1 MGPGLPE
8 GAETVRKDTEK
19 PSFFVR
25 LATVIVDKRKLI
37 FFLYACALLFCL
49 FSRNWV
55 SVCNDITEYLP
66 DSTETRQ
73 GLTLMEEEFT
83 TFGTARVMVSHVTR
97 GIAEDLAEQ
106 IGEIEGVSSASL
118 GDSIG
123 AEEDGEAETPEDI
136 ASYFK
141 GADALISVTFAGEED
156 DESALAAMEAIREL
170 LAPYDFYIDS
180 SVGDSQADSLADEMG
195 IILAV
200 AAVII
205 VLVLLL
211 TSRSYAEIP
220 VLLLTFIAAALLNL
234 GTNFIFGEISF
245 VSNSVTVVLQLALA
259 IDYAIIMLHRFLEER
274 EHAGDRE
281 ACIAAVSAAIPSIS
295 ASSLTTISGLA
306 AMMFMQFQIGFDMGI
321 VLIKS
326 ILFSML
332 SVFTLMPGLLMLF
345 SKAMERT
352 RHRSFIPR
360 SDRWGGFVLKLRHVG
375 VPLFIVALVGGFFLS
390 NRCPYVYGY
399 TQIETARQNESQ
411 VAEQRVSDT
420 FGTQNVI
427 ALLVP
432 RGDYDSEKALLE
444 RLEACDQ
451 VDYAMGLSNIEVMDG
466 HTLTDALTPRQ
477 FSEMTD
483 LDYELV
489 CLLYTA
495 YAAEEEAYGRIVGG
509 LDNYAV
515 PLMDMFFFAY
525 DKAEEGYVDLDEGQ
539 QADLDDLY
547 EQLDNARVQMLGEN
561 YTRMLINLNLP
572 EEGAETF
579 AFLQTIHREAE
590 RYYDADSVYLVGDST
605 SDYDLS
611 VSFARDNIMIS
622 VLSVVFVII
631 VLLFTFQSV
640 GLPILLILV
649 IQGSIW
655 INFSFPG
662 MAQKP
667 IFFLS
672 YLIVTAIQMGAN
684 IDYAI
689 VISSWYNELKAEMSR
704 RDAIVQALN
713 LSFPTVL
720 TSGSILSS
728 AGFLIAQIT
737 TEPTIV
743 GIGECLCRG
752 TLISMFLV
760 MFILPQI
767 LFLGDGIVERT
778 RFDLKVPEVAR
789 SAHGTVYV
797 NGRVRGRISGVV
809 DAQIQGVIYG
819 DVSGMLETG
828 AYQKEEEPAHE
839 TEDS

>member
-1 MGPGLPE
+1 MS
-8 GAETVRKDTEK
+8 KDTGTT
-19 PSFFVR
+19 SFFEK
-25 LATVIVDKRKLI
+25 LATFIVDKRNLI
-37 FFLYACALLFCL
+37 FFLYACALIFCL
-49 FSRNWV
+49 FSRSWV
-55 SVCNDITEYLP
+55 RVCNDITEYLP
-66 DSTETRQ
+66 DTTETRQ

-83 TFGTARVMVSHVTR
+83 TFATARVMVSHVTYEM
-97 GIAEDLAEQ
+97 AEDLAEQ
-106 IGEIEGVSSASL
+106 MEQIEGVSSAVFGSS
-118 GDSIG
+118 DVG
-123 AEEDGEAETPEDI
+123 ADTEEDSEPETPEDI
-136 ASYFK
+136 AEYFK
-141 GADALISVTFAGEED
+141 GADALISVTFDGEEE
-156 DESALAAMEAIREL
+156 DEISLAALSAIREL
-170 LAPYDFYIDS
+170 LEPYDFYIDS
-180 SVGDSQADSLADEMG
+180 TVGNSQAASLANEMG

-220 VLLLTFIAAALLNL
+220 VLLLTFVAAAVLNL

-274 EHAGDRE
+274 EYAGDRE
-281 ACIAAVSAAIPSIS
+281 ACIAAVSASIPSIS

-321 VLIKS
+321 VLIKA

-345 SKAMERT
+345 SKAMEKT
-352 RHRSFIPR
+352 QHRSFIPKI
-360 SDRWGGFVLKLRHVG
+360 DRWGKLTLKLRYVG
-375 VPLFIVALVGGFFLS
+375 APLFVVAVVAGFLLS
-390 NRCPYVYGY
+390 NQCPYVYGY
-399 TQIETARQNESQ
+399 SQIETARQNETQ
-411 VAEQRVSDT
+411 IAERRVNET
-420 FGTQNVI
+420 FGTQNI
-427 ALLVP
+427 MALLVP
-432 RGDYDSEKALLE
+432 KGDYASEKALLD
-444 RLEACDQ
+444 RLESYDQ
-451 VDYAMGLSNIEVMDG
+451 VDYARGLSNVEVTDG
-466 HTLTDALTPRQ
+466 YTLTDSLTPRQ

-483 LDYELV
+483 LDYDLV

-495 YAAEEEAYGRIVGG
+495 YAAEGEEYGRIVGG
-509 LDNYAV
+509 LNDYAV

-525 DKAEEGYVDLDEGQ
+525 DKAEEGYVNLDEEQ

-547 EQLDNARVQMLGEN
+547 QQLSDARKQLLGDT
-561 YTRMLINLNLP
+561 YTRMLISLDLP
-572 EEGAETF
+572 EEGEETF

-590 RYYDADSVYLVGDST
+590 RYYDADHVYLVGDST

-611 VSFARDNIMIS
+611 VSFARDNVMIS

-640 GLPILLILV
+640 GLPLLLILV

-662 MAQKP
+662 ITRQP
-667 IFFLS
+667 IFFMS
-672 YLIVTAIQMGAN
+672 YLVVTSIQMGAN

-689 VISSWYNELKAEMSR
+689 VISSWYNELKGNMSR
-704 RDAIVQALN
+704 REAIIQALD

-720 TSGSILSS
+720 TSGSILSA
-728 AGFLIAQIT
+728 AGFLIGRIT
-737 TEPTIV
+737 TEPAIV
-743 GIGECLCRG
+743 GIGVCLCRG

-767 LFLGDGIVERT
+767 LFLGDQVVERT
-778 RFDLKVPEVAR
+778 RFNLKVPEVGR
-789 SAHGTVYV
+789 TVHGTVYV

-809 DAQIQGVIYG
+809 DAHIQGVIYG

-828 AYQKEEEPAHE
+828 NYQTKEASNNNE
-839 TEDS
+839 TENQ

>member
-1 MGPGLPE
+1 MSKNTG
-8 GAETVRKDTEK
+8 TT
-19 PSFFVR
+19 SFFEK
-25 LATVIVDKRKLI
+25 LATFIVDKRNLI
-37 FFLYACALLFCL
+37 FFLYVCALIFCL
-49 FSRNWV
+49 FSRSWV
-55 SVCNDITEYLP
+55 RVCNDITEYLP
-66 DSTETRQ
+66 DTTETRQ

-83 TFGTARVMVSHVTR
+83 TFATARVMVSHVTYEM
-97 GIAEDLAEQ
+97 AEDLAEQ
-106 IGEIEGVSSASL
+106 MEQIEGVSSAVFGS
-118 GDSIG
+118 GDAG
-123 AEEDGEAETPEDI
+123 ADTEEDSEPETPEDI
-136 ASYFK
+136 AEYFK
-141 GADALISVTFAGEED
+141 GADALISVTFDGEEE
-156 DESALAAMEAIREL
+156 DEISLAALSAIREL
-170 LAPYDFYIDS
+170 LEPYDYYIDS
-180 SVGDSQADSLADEMG
+180 AVGNSQAASLANEMG

-220 VLLLTFIAAALLNL
+220 VLLLTFVAAAVLNL

-274 EHAGDRE
+274 EYAGDRE
-281 ACIAAVSAAIPSIS
+281 ACIAAVSASIPSIS

-321 VLIKS
+321 VLIKA

-345 SKAMERT
+345 SKAMEKT
-352 RHRSFIPR
+352 RHRSFIPKI
-360 SDRWGGFVLKLRHVG
+360 DRWGKLTLKLRYVG
-375 VPLFIVALVGGFFLS
+375 APLFVVAVVAGFLLS
-390 NRCPYVYGY
+390 NQCPYVYGY
-399 TQIETARQNESQ
+399 SQIETARQNETQ
-411 VAEQRVSDT
+411 IAERRVNET
-420 FGTQNVI
+420 FGTQNI
-427 ALLVP
+427 MALLVP
-432 RGDYDSEKALLE
+432 KGDYASEKALLD
-444 RLEACDQ
+444 RLESYDQ
-451 VDYAMGLSNIEVMDG
+451 VDYARGLSNVEVTDG
-466 HTLTDALTPRQ
+466 YTLTDSLTPRQ

-483 LDYELV
+483 LDYDLV

-495 YAAEEEAYGRIVGG
+495 YAAEGEEYGRIVGG
-509 LDNYAV
+509 LNDYAV

-525 DKAEEGYVDLDEGQ
+525 DKVEEGYVNLDEEE

-547 EQLDNARVQMLGEN
+547 VQLSDAQEQLLGEN
-561 YTRMLINLNLP
+561 YTRMLVSLNLP
-572 EEGAETF
+572 EEGEETF
-579 AFLQTIHREAE
+579 AFLRTVHQEAE
-590 RYYDADSVYLVGDST
+590 RYYDADHVYLVGDST

-611 VSFARDNIMIS
+611 VSFARDNVMIS

-640 GLPILLILV
+640 GLPLLLILV

-662 MAQKP
+662 ITRQP
-667 IFFLS
+667 IFFMS
-672 YLIVTAIQMGAN
+672 YLVVTSIQMGAN

-689 VISSWYNELKAEMSR
+689 VISSWYNELKGNMSR
-704 RDAIVQALN
+704 REAIIQALD

-720 TSGSILSS
+720 TSGSILSA
-728 AGFLIAQIT
+728 AGFLIGRIT
-737 TEPTIV
+737 TEPAIV
-743 GIGECLCRG
+743 GIGVCLCRG

-767 LFLGDGIVERT
+767 LFLGDQVVERT
-778 RFDLKVPEVAR
+778 RFNLKVPEVSR
-789 SAHGTVYV
+789 TVHGTVYV

-809 DAQIQGVIYG
+809 DAHIQGVIYG

-828 AYQKEEEPAHE
+828 NYQTKEASNDNE
-839 TEDS
+839 TEDQ

>member
-1 MGPGLPE
+1 MSKG
-8 GAETVRKDTEK
+8 TEK
-19 PSFFVR
+19 SSFFEK
-25 LATVIVDKRKLI
+25 LATVIVDKRNLI
-37 FFLYACALLFCL
+37 FFLYACALIFCL

-66 DSTETRQ
+66 ETTETRQ

-83 TFGTARVMVSHVTR
+83 TFGTARVMVSHVTYE
-97 GIAEDLAEQ
+97 IAEELAEQ
-106 IGEIEGVSSASL
+106 MEQIEGVTSATFGSSTV
-118 GDSIG
+118 G
-123 AEEDGEAETPEDI
+123 ADTGGDGEPETPEDI
-136 ASYFK
+136 TEYFK
-141 GADALISVTFAGEED
+141 GADALISVTFDGEEE
-156 DESALAAMEAIREL
+156 DEISLAALAAIREL
-170 LAPYDFYIDS
+170 LEPYDYYIDS
-180 SVGDSQADSLADEMG
+180 AVGNSQADSLASEMG
-195 IILAV
+195 TILAV

-220 VLLLTFIAAALLNL
+220 VLLITFIVAALLNL

-274 EHAGDRE
+274 EYAEDRE

-306 AMMFMQFQIGFDMGI
+306 AMMFMQFRIGFDMGI
-321 VLIKS
+321 ILIKA

-345 SKAMERT
+345 SKAMAKT
-352 RHRSFIPR
+352 QHRSFVPKI
-360 SDRWGGFVLKLRHVG
+360 DRWGKFTLKLRYVG
-375 VPLFIVALVGGFFLS
+375 VPLFAAAIVAGFLMS
-390 NRCPYVYGY
+390 NQCPYVYGY
-399 TQIETARQNESQ
+399 SQIQTARQNETQ
-411 VAEQRVSDT
+411 IAEKKVNET
-420 FGTQNVI
+420 FGTQNVM
-427 ALLVP
+427 ALIVP
-432 RGDYDSEKALLE
+432 KGDYISEKALLE
-444 RLEACDQ
+444 RLETYDQ
-451 VDYAMGLSNIEVMDG
+451 VDYAMGISNIEVMDG

-509 LDNYAV
+509 LDDYAV

-525 DKAEEGYVDLDEGQ
+525 DKAEEGYVDLDEEQ

-737 TEPTIV
+737 TEPAIV

-767 LFLGDGIVERT
+767 LYVGDKIVEKT
-778 RFDLKVPEVAR
+778 RFNIKVPEVSH
-789 SAHGTVYV
+789 SASGTVYV
-797 NGRVRGRISGVV
+797 NGRVRGRVSGVV
-809 DAQIQGVIYG
+809 DAHIQGVIYG

-828 AYQKEEEPAHE
+828 SYQTKEVPKADE
-839 TEDS
+839 TEKQ

>member
-1 MGPGLPE
+1 MSKNTG
-8 GAETVRKDTEK
+8 TT
-19 PSFFVR
+19 SFFEK
-25 LATVIVDKRKLI
+25 LATFIVDKRNLI
-37 FFLYACALLFCL
+37 FFLYVCALIFCL
-49 FSRNWV
+49 FSRSWV
-55 SVCNDITEYLP
+55 RVCNDITEYLP
-66 DSTETRQ
+66 DTTETRQ

-83 TFGTARVMVSHVTR
+83 TFATARVMVSHVTYEM
-97 GIAEDLAEQ
+97 AEDLAEQ
-106 IGEIEGVSSASL
+106 MEQIEGVSSAIFGSS
-118 GDSIG
+118 DVG
-123 AEEDGEAETPEDI
+123 ADTEEDSEPETPEDI
-136 ASYFK
+136 AEYFK
-141 GADALISVTFAGEED
+141 GADALISVTFDGEEE
-156 DESALAAMEAIREL
+156 DEISLAALSAIREL
-170 LAPYDFYIDS
+170 LEPYDYYIDS
-180 SVGDSQADSLADEMG
+180 AVGNSQAASLANEMG

-220 VLLLTFIAAALLNL
+220 VLLLTFVAAAVLNL

-274 EHAGDRE
+274 EYAGDRE
-281 ACIAAVSAAIPSIS
+281 ACIAAVSASIPSIS

-321 VLIKS
+321 VLIKA

-345 SKAMERT
+345 SKAMEKT
-352 RHRSFIPR
+352 RHRSFIPKI
-360 SDRWGGFVLKLRHVG
+360 DRWGKLTLKLRYMG
-375 VPLFIVALVGGFFLS
+375 APLFVVAVVAGFLLS
-390 NRCPYVYGY
+390 NQCPYVYGY
-399 TQIETARQNESQ
+399 SQIETARQNETQ
-411 VAEQRVSDT
+411 IAERRVNET
-420 FGTQNVI
+420 FGTQNI
-427 ALLVP
+427 MALLVP
-432 RGDYDSEKALLE
+432 KGDYASEKALLN
-444 RLEACDQ
+444 RLETYDQ
-451 VDYAMGLSNIEVMDG
+451 VDYAMGLANVEVTDG
-466 HTLTDALTPRQ
+466 YTLTDSLTPRQ

-483 LDYELV
+483 LDYDLV

-495 YAAEEEAYGRIVGG
+495 YAAEGEEYGRIVGG
-509 LDNYAV
+509 LNDYAV

-525 DKAEEGYVDLDEGQ
+525 DKVEEGYVNLDEEE

-547 EQLDNARVQMLGEN
+547 VQLSDAQEQLLGEN
-561 YTRMLINLNLP
+561 YTRMLVSLNLP
-572 EEGAETF
+572 EEGEETF
-579 AFLQTIHREAE
+579 AFLRTIHQEAE
-590 RYYDADSVYLVGDST
+590 RYYDADHVYLVGDST

-611 VSFARDNIMIS
+611 VSFARDNVMIS

-640 GLPILLILV
+640 GLPLLLILV

-662 MAQKP
+662 ITRQP
-667 IFFLS
+667 IFFMS
-672 YLIVTAIQMGAN
+672 YLVVTSIQMGAN

-689 VISSWYNELKAEMSR
+689 VISSWYNELKGNMSR
-704 RDAIVQALN
+704 REAIIQALD

-720 TSGSILSS
+720 TSGSILSA
-728 AGFLIAQIT
+728 AGFLIGRIT
-737 TEPTIV
+737 TEPAIV
-743 GIGECLCRG
+743 GIGVCLCRG

-767 LFLGDGIVERT
+767 LFLGDQVVERT
-778 RFDLKVPEVAR
+778 RFNLKVPEVGR
-789 SAHGTVYV
+789 TVHGTVYV

-809 DAQIQGVIYG
+809 DAHIQGVIYG

-828 AYQKEEEPAHE
+828 NYQTKEASNNNE
-839 TEDS
+839 TENQ

>member
-1 MGPGLPE
+1 MS
-8 GAETVRKDTEK
+8 KDTGTT
-19 PSFFVR
+19 SFFEK
-25 LATVIVDKRKLI
+25 LATFIVDKRNLI
-37 FFLYACALLFCL
+37 FFLYACALIFCL
-49 FSRNWV
+49 FSRSWV
-55 SVCNDITEYLP
+55 RVCNDITEYLP
-66 DSTETRQ
+66 DTTETRQ

-83 TFGTARVMVSHVTR
+83 TFATARVMVSHVTYEM
-97 GIAEDLAEQ
+97 AEDLAEQ
-106 IGEIEGVSSASL
+106 MEQIEGVSSAIFGSS
-118 GDSIG
+118 DVG
-123 AEEDGEAETPEDI
+123 ADTEEDSEPETPEDI
-136 ASYFK
+136 AEYFK
-141 GADALISVTFAGEED
+141 GADALISVTFDGEEE
-156 DESALAAMEAIREL
+156 DEISLAALSAIREL
-170 LAPYDFYIDS
+170 LEPYDYYIDS
-180 SVGDSQADSLADEMG
+180 AVGNSQAASLANEMG

-220 VLLLTFIAAALLNL
+220 VLLITFIAAALLNL

-274 EHAGDRE
+274 EYAGDRE
-281 ACIAAVSAAIPSIS
+281 ACIAAVSASIPSIS

-321 VLIKS
+321 VLIKA

-345 SKAMERT
+345 SKAMEKT
-352 RHRSFIPR
+352 RHRSFIPKI
-360 SDRWGGFVLKLRHVG
+360 DRWGKLTLKLRYVG
-375 VPLFIVALVGGFFLS
+375 APLFVVAVVAGFLLS
-390 NRCPYVYGY
+390 NQCPYVYGY
-399 TQIETARQNESQ
+399 SQIETARQNETQ
-411 VAEQRVSDT
+411 IAERRVNET
-420 FGTQNVI
+420 FGTQNI
-427 ALLVP
+427 MALLVP
-432 RGDYDSEKALLE
+432 KGDYASEKALLD
-444 RLEACDQ
+444 RLESYDQ
-451 VDYAMGLSNIEVMDG
+451 VDYAMGLSNVEVTDG
-466 HTLTDALTPRQ
+466 YTLTDSMTPRQ

-483 LDYELV
+483 LDYDLV

-495 YAAEEEAYGRIVGG
+495 YAAEGEEYGRIVGG
-509 LDNYAV
+509 LNDYAV

-525 DKAEEGYVDLDEGQ
+525 DKAEEGYVNLDEEQ

-547 EQLDNARVQMLGEN
+547 QQLSDARKQLLGDT
-561 YTRMLINLNLP
+561 YTRMLISLDLP
-572 EEGAETF
+572 EEGEETF

-590 RYYDADSVYLVGDST
+590 RYYDADHVYLVGDST

-611 VSFARDNIMIS
+611 VSFARDNVMIS

-640 GLPILLILV
+640 GLPLLLILV

-662 MAQKP
+662 ITRQP
-667 IFFLS
+667 IFFMS
-672 YLIVTAIQMGAN
+672 YLVVTSIQMGAN

-689 VISSWYNELKAEMSR
+689 VISSWYNELKGNMSR
-704 RDAIVQALN
+704 REAIIQALD

-720 TSGSILSS
+720 TSGSILSA
-728 AGFLIAQIT
+728 AGFLIGRIT
-737 TEPTIV
+737 TEPAIV
-743 GIGECLCRG
+743 GIGVCLCRG

-767 LFLGDGIVERT
+767 LFLGDQVVERT
-778 RFDLKVPEVAR
+778 RFNLKVPEVSR
-789 SAHGTVYV
+789 TVHGTVYV

-809 DAQIQGVIYG
+809 DAHIQGVIYG

-828 AYQKEEEPAHE
+828 NYQNKEASNDNE
-839 TEDS
+839 TEHQ

>member
-1 MGPGLPE
+1 MS
-8 GAETVRKDTEK
+8 KDTGTT
-19 PSFFVR
+19 SFFEK
-25 LATVIVDKRKLI
+25 LATFIVDKRNLI
-37 FFLYACALLFCL
+37 FFLYACALIFCL
-49 FSRNWV
+49 FSRSWV
-55 SVCNDITEYLP
+55 RVCNDITEYLP
-66 DSTETRQ
+66 DTTETRQ

-83 TFGTARVMVSHVTR
+83 TFATARVMVSHVTYEM
-97 GIAEDLAEQ
+97 AEDLAEQ
-106 IGEIEGVSSASL
+106 MEQIEGVSSAVFGSS
-118 GDSIG
+118 DVG
-123 AEEDGEAETPEDI
+123 ADTEEDSEPETPEDI
-136 ASYFK
+136 AEYFK
-141 GADALISVTFAGEED
+141 GADALISVTFDGEEE
-156 DESALAAMEAIREL
+156 DEVSLAVLSSIREL

-180 SVGDSQADSLADEMG
+180 AVGNSQAASLANEMG

-220 VLLLTFIAAALLNL
+220 VLLLTFVAAAVLNL

-274 EHAGDRE
+274 EYAGDRE
-281 ACIAAVSAAIPSIS
+281 ACIAAVSASIPSIS

-321 VLIKS
+321 VLIKA

-345 SKAMERT
+345 SKAMEKT
-352 RHRSFIPR
+352 RHRSFIPKI
-360 SDRWGGFVLKLRHVG
+360 DRWGKLTLKLRYVG
-375 VPLFIVALVGGFFLS
+375 APLFVVAVVAGFLLS
-390 NRCPYVYGY
+390 NQCPYVYGY
-399 TQIETARQNESQ
+399 SQIETARQNETQ
-411 VAEQRVSDT
+411 IAERRVNET
-420 FGTQNVI
+420 FGTQNI
-427 ALLVP
+427 MALLVP
-432 RGDYDSEKALLE
+432 KGDYASEKALLD
-444 RLEACDQ
+444 RLESYDQ
-451 VDYAMGLSNIEVMDG
+451 VDYAMGLSNVEVTDG
-466 HTLTDALTPRQ
+466 YTLTDSLTPRQ

-483 LDYELV
+483 LDYDLV

-495 YAAEEEAYGRIVGG
+495 YAAEGEEYGRIVGG
-509 LDNYAV
+509 LNDYAV

-525 DKAEEGYVDLDEGQ
+525 DKAEEGYVNLDEEQ

-547 EQLDNARVQMLGEN
+547 QQLSDARKQLLGDT
-561 YTRMLINLNLP
+561 YTRMLISLDLP
-572 EEGAETF
+572 EEGEETF

-590 RYYDADSVYLVGDST
+590 RYYDADHVYLVGDST

-611 VSFARDNIMIS
+611 VSFARDNVMIS

-640 GLPILLILV
+640 GLPLLLILV

-662 MAQKP
+662 ITRQP
-667 IFFLS
+667 IFFMS
-672 YLIVTAIQMGAN
+672 YLVVTSIQMGAN

-689 VISSWYNELKAEMSR
+689 VISSWYNELKGNMSR
-704 RDAIVQALN
+704 REAIIQALD

-720 TSGSILSS
+720 TSGSILSA
-728 AGFLIAQIT
+728 AGFLIGRIT
-737 TEPTIV
+737 TEPAIV
-743 GIGECLCRG
+743 GIGVCLCRG

-767 LFLGDGIVERT
+767 LFLGDQVVERT
-778 RFDLKVPEVAR
+778 RFNLKVPEVSR
-789 SAHGTVYV
+789 TVHGTVYV

-809 DAQIQGVIYG
+809 DAHIQGVIYG

-828 AYQKEEEPAHE
+828 NYQTKEASNNNE
-839 TEDS
+839 TENQ

>member
-1 MGPGLPE
+1 MS
-8 GAETVRKDTEK
+8 KDTGTT
-19 PSFFVR
+19 SFFEK
-25 LATVIVDKRKLI
+25 LATFIVDKRNLI
-37 FFLYACALLFCL
+37 FFLYACALIFCL
-49 FSRNWV
+49 FSRSWV
-55 SVCNDITEYLP
+55 RVCNDITEYLP
-66 DSTETRQ
+66 DTTETRQ

-83 TFGTARVMVSHVTR
+83 TFATARVMVSHVTYEM
-97 GIAEDLAEQ
+97 AEDLAEQ
-106 IGEIEGVSSASL
+106 MEQIEGVSSAVFGSS
-118 GDSIG
+118 DVG
-123 AEEDGEAETPEDI
+123 ADTEEDSEPETPEDI
-136 ASYFK
+136 AEYFK
-141 GADALISVTFAGEED
+141 GADALISVTFDGEEE
-156 DESALAAMEAIREL
+156 DEVSLAALSSIREL

-180 SVGDSQADSLADEMG
+180 AVGNSQAASLANEMG

-220 VLLLTFIAAALLNL
+220 VLLLTFVAAAVLNL

-274 EHAGDRE
+274 EYAGDRE
-281 ACIAAVSAAIPSIS
+281 ACIAAVSASIPSIS

-321 VLIKS
+321 VLIKA

-345 SKAMERT
+345 SKAMEKT
-352 RHRSFIPR
+352 RHRSFIPKI
-360 SDRWGGFVLKLRHVG
+360 DRWGKLTLKLRYVG
-375 VPLFIVALVGGFFLS
+375 APLFVVAVVAGFLLS
-390 NRCPYVYGY
+390 NQCPYVYGY
-399 TQIETARQNESQ
+399 SQIETARQNKTQ
-411 VAEQRVSDT
+411 IAERRVNET
-420 FGTQNVI
+420 FGTQNI
-427 ALLVP
+427 MALLVP
-432 RGDYDSEKALLE
+432 KGDYASEKALLD
-444 RLEACDQ
+444 RLESYDQ
-451 VDYAMGLSNIEVMDG
+451 VDYAMGLSNVEVMDG
-466 HTLTDALTPRQ
+466 YTLTDAMTPRQ

-483 LDYELV
+483 LDYDLV

-495 YAAEEEAYGRIVGG
+495 YAAEGEEYGRIVGG
-509 LDNYAV
+509 LNDYAV

-525 DKAEEGYVDLDEGQ
+525 DKAEEGYVNLDEEQ

-547 EQLDNARVQMLGEN
+547 QQLSDARKQLLGDT
-561 YTRMLINLNLP
+561 YTRMLISLDLP
-572 EEGAETF
+572 EEGEETF

-590 RYYDADSVYLVGDST
+590 RYYDADHVYLVGDST

-611 VSFARDNIMIS
+611 VSFARDNVMIS

-640 GLPILLILV
+640 GLPLLLILV

-662 MAQKP
+662 ITRQP
-667 IFFLS
+667 IFFMS
-672 YLIVTAIQMGAN
+672 YLVVTSIQMGAN

-689 VISSWYNELKAEMSR
+689 VISSWYNELKGNMSR
-704 RDAIVQALN
+704 REAIIQALD

-720 TSGSILSS
+720 TSGSILSA
-728 AGFLIAQIT
+728 AGFLIGRIT
-737 TEPTIV
+737 TEPAIV
-743 GIGECLCRG
+743 GIGVCLCRG

-767 LFLGDGIVERT
+767 LFLGDQVVERT
-778 RFDLKVPEVAR
+778 RFNLKVPEVSR
-789 SAHGTVYV
+789 TVHGTVYV

-809 DAQIQGVIYG
+809 DAHIQGVIYG

-828 AYQKEEEPAHE
+828 NYQTKEASNNNE
-839 TEDS
+839 TEHQ

>member
-1 MGPGLPE
+1 MS
-8 GAETVRKDTEK
+8 KDTGTT
-19 PSFFVR
+19 SFFEK
-25 LATVIVDKRKLI
+25 LATFIVDKRNLI
-37 FFLYACALLFCL
+37 FFLYACALIFCL
-49 FSRNWV
+49 FSRRWV
-55 SVCNDITEYLP
+55 RVCNDITEYLP
-66 DSTETRQ
+66 DTTETRQ

-83 TFGTARVMVSHVTR
+83 TFATARVMVSHVTYEM
-97 GIAEDLAEQ
+97 AEDLAEQ
-106 IGEIEGVSSASL
+106 MEQIEGVSSAVFGSS
-118 GDSIG
+118 DVG
-123 AEEDGEAETPEDI
+123 ADTEEDSEPETPEDI
-136 ASYFK
+136 AEYFK
-141 GADALISVTFAGEED
+141 GADALISVTFDGEEE
-156 DESALAAMEAIREL
+156 DEISLAALSAIREL

-180 SVGDSQADSLADEMG
+180 AVGNSQAASLANEMG

-220 VLLLTFIAAALLNL
+220 VLLLTFVAAAVLNL

-274 EHAGDRE
+274 EYAGDRE
-281 ACIAAVSAAIPSIS
+281 ACIAAVSASIPSIS

-321 VLIKS
+321 VLIKA

-345 SKAMERT
+345 SKAMEKT
-352 RHRSFIPR
+352 RHRSFIPKI
-360 SDRWGGFVLKLRHVG
+360 DRWGKLTLKLRYVG
-375 VPLFIVALVGGFFLS
+375 APLFVVAVVAGFFLS
-390 NRCPYVYGY
+390 NQCPYVYGY
-399 TQIETARQNESQ
+399 SQIETARQNETQ
-411 VAEQRVSDT
+411 IAEQRVNET
-420 FGTQNVI
+420 FGTQNI
-427 ALLVP
+427 MALLVP
-432 RGDYDSEKALLE
+432 KGDYASEKALLD
-444 RLEACDQ
+444 RLESYDQ
-451 VDYAMGLSNIEVMDG
+451 VDYAMGLSNVEVTDG
-466 HTLTDALTPRQ
+466 YTLTDSLTPRQ

-483 LDYELV
+483 LDYDLV

-495 YAAEEEAYGRIVGG
+495 YAAEGEEYGRIVGG
-509 LDNYAV
+509 LNDYAV

-525 DKAEEGYVDLDEGQ
+525 EKVEEGYVNLDEEE

-547 EQLDNARVQMLGEN
+547 VQLSDAQEQLLGEN
-561 YTRMLINLNLP
+561 YTRMLVSLNLP
-572 EEGAETF
+572 EEGEETF

-590 RYYDADSVYLVGDST
+590 RYYDADHVYLVGDST

-611 VSFARDNIMIS
+611 VSFARDNVMIS

-640 GLPILLILV
+640 GLPLLLILV

-662 MAQKP
+662 ITRQP
-667 IFFLS
+667 IFFMS
-672 YLIVTAIQMGAN
+672 YLVVTSIQMGAN

-689 VISSWYNELKAEMSR
+689 VISSWYNELKGNMSR
-704 RDAIVQALN
+704 REAIIQALD

-720 TSGSILSS
+720 TSGSILSA
-728 AGFLIAQIT
+728 AGFLIGRIT
-737 TEPTIV
+737 TEPAIV
-743 GIGECLCRG
+743 GIGVCLCRG

-767 LFLGDGIVERT
+767 LFLGDQVVERT
-778 RFDLKVPEVAR
+778 RFNLKVPEVSR
-789 SAHGTVYV
+789 TVHGTVYV

-809 DAQIQGVIYG
+809 DAHIQGVIYG

-828 AYQKEEEPAHE
+828 NYQTKEASNNNE
-839 TEDS
+839 TENQ